1 MVGTDGDRQTA
12 AARVREKE
20 TVVDR
25 QRHGL
30 ISLTRTE
37 IQNSMLDG
45 IEKFIQR
52 IQRHLLL

>member
-1 MVGTDGDRQTA
+1 V

-20 TVVDR
+20 TIIDR